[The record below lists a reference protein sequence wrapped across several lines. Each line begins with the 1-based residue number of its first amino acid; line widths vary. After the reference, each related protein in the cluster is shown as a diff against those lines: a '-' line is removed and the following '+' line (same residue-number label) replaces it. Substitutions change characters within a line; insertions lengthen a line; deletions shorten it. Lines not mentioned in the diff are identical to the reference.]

1 MTQEIQIFYSLIT
14 INGVLIENT
23 ESSEINANYSANKIK
38 KFVRSDLFGRFQ
50 VKEIFS
56 LQIKEEAEIYGNL

>member
-23 ESSEINANYSANKIK
+23 ESSEINAYYSEKKIK

-56 LQIKEEAEIYGNL
+56 LQIKQEAEIYGNI